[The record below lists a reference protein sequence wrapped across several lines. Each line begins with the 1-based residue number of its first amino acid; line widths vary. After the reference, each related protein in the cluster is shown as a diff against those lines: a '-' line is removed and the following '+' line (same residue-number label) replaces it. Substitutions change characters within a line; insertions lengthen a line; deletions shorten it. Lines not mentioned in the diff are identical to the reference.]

1 MPRISPISSANSTGK
16 PPACQNS
23 HRSIGL
29 TKSAMT
35 TLQAAHLSRQLEEI
49 KLMDSLYKPGGLLLA
64 TQADTTQPLQIERAF
79 VKRAELRQVRFYD
92 LHHTC
97 AAVCYSARTS
107 TPSSSRRCWDTPLL
121 SASPGHLLVFLHVQC
136 TSVGCCMVAAQNYAN

>member
-1 MPRISPISSANSTGK
+1 
-16 PPACQNS
+16 
-23 HRSIGL
+23 
-29 TKSAMT
+29 
-35 TLQAAHLSRQLEEI
+35 
-49 KLMDSLYKPGGLLLA
+49 MDSLYKPGGLLLA

-79 VKRAELRQVRFYD
+79 VKRAELRPVRFYD

>member
-1 MPRISPISSANSTGK
+1 
-16 PPACQNS
+16 
-23 HRSIGL
+23 
-29 TKSAMT
+29 
-35 TLQAAHLSRQLEEI
+35 
-49 KLMDSLYKPGGLLLA
+49 MDSLYKPGGLLLA
-64 TQADTTQPLQIERAF
+64 TQAGTTMNPSNLRDPLFKAF
-79 VKRAELRQVRFYD
+79 LKRAELRPVRFYN